1 MSGDLHMLRVA
12 PVRARDPEVVVLFD
26 ALTAELGWSGY
37 AASETFG
44 YSVEQLEASAVHL
57 VGAWVNHQLVGIGGL
72 ERQLGGIGE
81 LKRFF
86 VRSEY
91 RGAGVADAVLTALIR
106 HAGEY
111 GLDRLR
117 LETGDKQQAA
127 IAFYRRHG
135 FVVVRRF
142 GPYVHSATSV
152 CMQRH
157 LTPADAR
164 RDPPPPQAD
173 RGGPSP

>member
-12 PVRARDPEVVVLFD
+12 PVRARDPEVAALFD
-26 ALTAELGWSGY
+26 ALTAELGRGGY

-91 RGAGVADAVLTALIR
+91 RGAGVADAVLTALIGY
-106 HAGEY
+106 AGEH
-111 GLDRLR
+111 GLDQLR

-135 FVVVRRF
+135 FVVVPRF

-152 CMQRH
+152 CMQRKVAASPDR
-157 LTPADAR
+157 TGAAPVSTAD
-164 RDPPPPQAD
+164 D
-173 RGGPSP
+173 